1 MIDLECIPFGAG
13 HGDEGVSLLLKMGPY
28 RVLLDCGLKDLR
40 SLTTHPKP
48 KHQTS
53 IHPNWPVDLA
63 LCSHAHPDHV
73 RGFWELRQAYPDLPI
88 YSSDVTAQLLPLNWL
103 EQDTTLSCQTL
114 PWRSPLEVETGL
126 NVELYPAGHL
136 PGAAAF
142 LITYTPTVKQGH
154 SNQRSYT
161 VFYTGDF
168 LLSNSRLVDGLPLS
182 ELRGLNPDV
191 LILEGSFGIARH
203 PHRRQQETQVAER
216 ILSAIQQG
224 QSVILPVPAL
234 GLGQELLM
242 LMRSHHNFTGKD
254 LDIWVED
261 SIALGCDAYLN
272 FLQQLPPTVQNFAQ
286 HQPLFWDERI
296 RPRVKRLNTQGKSR
310 ITDRPCI
317 VLVSDTTEIQDYVSQ
332 GDSSAPRVRPWLI
345 LLPERRPRE
354 KADLGVQELHSIAR
368 GNAVTLDTFLLAE
381 HCDGPGTTQ
390 LIHNLRPQ
398 HIVFIHGSSEYL
410 ADLTSLDELA
420 TRYHLHSPGIGKS
433 LELPVGE
440 GLIQPIAPTV
450 TNSFYEGE
458 VHELEH
464 EILVTL
470 PQQLLKDPRWQSF
483 GDTGLIEA
491 SWQGEMLVLR
501 GISQRE
507 LLVQKHQTVEPD
519 FQGCANCRHYRGQ
532 RCWNQRSTLYG
543 FKVTPDGYCPV
554 FEAEMEPGNQIA

>member
-13 HGDEGVSLLLKMGPY
+13 HGDEGVCLLLKMGPY
-28 RVLLDCGLKDLR
+28 RILLDCGLPDLR
-40 SLTTHPKP
+40 TLGAELAAHPTPKP
-48 KHQTS
+48 QIL
-53 IHPNWPVDLA
+53 IHPNWPADLA

-73 RGFWELRQAYPDLPI
+73 RGFWELNQTYPDLPL
-88 YSSDVTAQLLPLNWL
+88 YSSDVTAQLLPLNRL
-103 EQDTTLSCQTL
+103 EKEKTLPCQTV
-114 PWRSPLEVETGL
+114 PWRSPIEVEPGL

-142 LITYTPTVKQGH
+142 LITYTPTVKQNH

-191 LILEGSFGIARH
+191 LILEGSFGITRH
-203 PHRRQQETQVAER
+203 PHRRQQETQLAER
-216 ILSAIQQG
+216 MLSAIQQG
-224 QSVILPVPAL
+224 NSVMLPVPAL

-242 LMRSHHNFTGKD
+242 LMRSHHTFTGKD
-254 LDIWVED
+254 LDIWVEEP
-261 SIALGCDAYLN
+261 IALGCDAYLN

-286 HQPLFWDERI
+286 HQPLFWDKRI
-296 RPRVKRLNTQGKSR
+296 RPRVRRLNSKGRSNL
-310 ITDRPCI
+310 TDRPCI
-317 VLVSDTTEIQDYVSQ
+317 VLVSDTADIQDYVSQ
-332 GDSSAPRVRPWLI
+332 SDLPWVI

-354 KADLGVQELHSIAR
+354 QADLGAKDLHAIAHDDK
-368 GNAVTLDTFLLAE
+368 VTLDTFLLAE

-398 HIVFIHGSSEYL
+398 HVVFIHGSPEYL

-420 TRYHLHSPGIGKS
+420 NRYHLHSPGRGKC

-440 GLIQPIAPTV
+440 GLIQPAAPAV
-450 TNSFYEGE
+450 TNSLYEGE

-464 EILVTL
+464 EALVTL
-470 PQQLLKDPRWQSF
+470 PQELIKDPRWQSF
-483 GDTGLIEA
+483 VDTGLIEA

-507 LLVQKHQTVEPD
+507 LLMQKHQSVEPG
-519 FQGCANCRHYRGQ
+519 FQGCANCRYYRGQ

-554 FEAEMEPGNQIA
+554 FEADLESGNQTA

>member
-13 HGDEGVSLLLKMGPY
+13 HGDEGVCLLLKVGPY
-28 RVLLDCGLKDLR
+28 RILLDCGLKDLQ
-40 SLTTHPKP
+40 SLTAYPKP
-48 KHQTS
+48 KKQTS
-53 IHPNWPVDLA
+53 IHPTWPVDLA

-73 RGFWELRQAYPDLPI
+73 RGFWDLRQAYPNLPI
-88 YSSDVTAQLLPLNWL
+88 YSSDVTAQLLPLNWP
-103 EQDTTLSCQTL
+103 EQDKSISCQTV
-114 PWRSPLEVETGL
+114 PWRSPLEVEPGL

-136 PGAAAF
+136 PGATAF
-142 LITYTPTVKQGH
+142 LITYTPTSKQSH
-154 SNQRSYT
+154 SSQRSYT

-203 PHRRQQETQVAER
+203 PHRRQQETQLAER

-224 QSVILPVPAL
+224 KSVILPVPAL

-242 LMRSHHNFTGKD
+242 LMRSHHTFTGKD

-272 FLQQLPPTVQNFAQ
+272 FLPQLPPTVQNFAQ

-296 RPRVKRLNTQGKSR
+296 RPRVKRLTAKEQALGAKLAHL
-310 ITDRPCI
+310 TDRPCI
-317 VLVSDTTEIQDYVSQ
+317 VLVSDTSDIQDYVDQ
-332 GDSSAPRVRPWLI
+332 GDRPWLV
-345 LLPERRPRE
+345 LLPERRPRQKTE
-354 KADLGVQELHSIAR
+354 AGQDLHSIVRDDA
-368 GNAVTLDTFLLAE
+368 ATLDTFLLAE

-410 ADLTSLDELA
+410 ADLIGLDELA
-420 TRYHLHSPGIGKS
+420 NRYHLHSPGIGKS

-440 GLIQPIAPTV
+440 GLIQPLTPAV
-450 TNSFYEGE
+450 TDSLYEGE

-464 EILVTL
+464 EVLVTL

-483 GDTGLIEA
+483 VDTGLIEA

-507 LLVQKHQTVEPD
+507 LLMQKHQTLEPG

-532 RCWNQRSTLYG
+532 RCWNQQSTLYG

-554 FEAEMEPGNQIA
+554 FEADIESGNQIA